1 MIVQRFTSAATLA
14 LAMAACASAI
24 DTTIPY
30 VGVPT
35 FPPTNPAN
43 VQILRQEPTKP
54 LIRLGEITIDASI
67 DPAPP
72 ITEIEAKIRN
82 DAAGLGADAAVIVVD
97 RVQPMGA
104 IVSGPWWGQSV
115 DTISG
120 RKVIAI
126 AIKYR

>member
-35 FPPTNPAN
+35 FPPVNPAN
-43 VQILRQEPTKP
+43 VQILRQEPVKP

-67 DPAPP
+67 EPAPP
-72 ITEIEAKIRN
+72 IAEIEAKIRK
-82 DAAGLGADAAVIVVD
+82 DAASLGADAAVIVVD